1 MERPSIA
8 SRLLGTALA
17 LLLAGALV
25 PCSALADAD
34 APEADLSELQERIE
48 SSGAAFDEATA
59 KAAELEQQAAE
70 NQKRIDE
77 VQAQLPDQREKASAA
92 INASYKMHQ
101 DTPGLLG
108 LVLSSND
115 FNEFLTTI
123 TYLNAVEDHNVDQ
136 VQRLADL
143 QEELDRNQSELDQKL
158 SEAEQQKKEAE
169 TALQEAK
176 AAREEAQRQA
186 EEKARREAEE
196 AAAAVAA
203 AQAQAKSEAAQQPSS
218 NAQAAQPAAPSQAT
232 PSSVDWSQDKQ
243 AFVSHWAPRIDAYLA
258 GSPLGGQGRT
268 FADAAWDYG
277 VDPRWSP
284 AISNTE
290 SSKGLHCF
298 RPYNA
303 WGWGNSSWG
312 SWEEAIRAHVAGL
325 ARIYGPTISMEAA
338 RKYCPPNADHWYS
351 ATLAEMERI

>member
-34 APEADLSELQERIE
+34 APEADLSELQQRIE

-59 KAAELEQQAAE
+59 KAADLEGQAAE

-77 VQAQLPDQREKASAA
+77 VQAQLPEQREKASVA
-92 INASYKMHQ
+92 ISASYKMQ
-101 DTPGLLG
+101 QGAPGLLG

-115 FNEFLTTI
+115 FNEFLSTI

-143 QEELDRNQSELDQKL
+143 QDELDRNQSELDQKL
-158 SEAEQQKKEAE
+158 AEAKQQKDEAAA
-169 TALQEAK
+169 ALADAK

-186 EEKARREAEE
+186 EEKARQEAEA

-203 AQAQAKSEAAQQPSS
+203 AQAAA
-218 NAQAAQPAAPSQAT
+218 AAQPAQSSAAVAPSQPT

-243 AFVSHWAPRIDAYLA
+243 AFVNQWAPRIDAYLS
-258 GSPLGGQGRT
+258 GSPLAGQGKT

-290 SSKGLHCF
+290 SSKGLYCF
-298 RPYNA
+298 KPYNA
-303 WGWGNSSWG
+303 WGWGSSSWG

-325 ARIYGPTISMEAA
+325 ARIYGPTISIEAA

>member
-59 KAAELEQQAAE
+59 KAAELEKQAAE
-70 NQKRIDE
+70 NRRRIDE
-77 VQAQLPDQREKASAA
+77 VQAQLPEQREKASAA

-186 EEKARREAEE
+186 EEKARREAEA

-203 AQAQAKSEAAQQPSS
+203 AQAQAAQQAP
-218 NAQAAQPAAPSQAT
+218 AGQEAQPAAVPSQAT

-258 GSPLGGQGRT
+258 GSPLGGQGKT

-290 SSKGLHCF
+290 SSKGLYCF
-298 RPYNA
+298 KPHNA
-303 WGWGNSSWG
+303 WGWGSSSWN
-312 SWEEAIRAHVAGL
+312 SWEEAIRDHVAGL

>member
-203 AQAQAKSEAAQQPSS
+203 AQAQAGQESQP
-218 NAQAAQPAAPSQAT
+218 AAAPSQAT
-232 PSSVDWSQDKQ
+232 PGPVDWSQDKQ

-298 RPYNA
+298 KPYNA
-303 WGWGNSSWG
+303 WGWGSSSWG

-351 ATLAEMERI
+351 ATQAEMERI

>member
-48 SSGAAFDEATA
+48 SSGAAFDEASA
-59 KAAELEQQAAE
+59 KAAELEEQAAE
-70 NQKRIDE
+70 NQRRIDE
-77 VQAQLPDQREKASAA
+77 VRSQIPAQREKASAA

-143 QEELDRNQSELDQKL
+143 QDELDRNQSELEQKL

-203 AQAQAKSEAAQQPSS
+203 AQAQAAQQAP
-218 NAQAAQPAAPSQAT
+218 AGQEAQPAPSQST

-243 AFVSHWAPRIDAYLA
+243 AFVGHWAPRIDAYLA
-258 GSPLGGQGRT
+258 GSPLGGQGKT

-290 SSKGLHCF
+290 SSKGLYCF
-298 RPYNA
+298 KPHNA
-303 WGWGNSSWG
+303 WGWGSSSWD
-312 SWEEAIRAHVAGL
+312 SWEEAIRDHVAGL

>member
-77 VQAQLPDQREKASAA
+77 VEAQLPGQREKASAA

-101 DTPGLLG
+101 DSPGLLG

-143 QEELDRNQSELDQKL
+143 QDELDRNQSELEQKL
-158 SEAEQQKKEAE
+158 SEAEEQKEEAE

-176 AAREEAQRQA
+176 AAREEVQRQA
-186 EEKARREAEE
+186 EEKARRETEE

-203 AQAQAKSEAAQQPSS
+203 AQAQAGQEAQL
-218 NAQAAQPAAPSQAT
+218 AAPSQAT

-243 AFVSHWAPRIDAYLA
+243 AFVGHWAPRIDAYLA
-258 GSPLGGQGRT
+258 GSPLGGQGKT

-290 SSKGLHCF
+290 SSKGLYCF
-298 RPYNA
+298 KPHNA
-303 WGWGNSSWG
+303 WGWGSSSWG
-312 SWEEAIRAHVAGL
+312 SWEEAIRDHVAGL